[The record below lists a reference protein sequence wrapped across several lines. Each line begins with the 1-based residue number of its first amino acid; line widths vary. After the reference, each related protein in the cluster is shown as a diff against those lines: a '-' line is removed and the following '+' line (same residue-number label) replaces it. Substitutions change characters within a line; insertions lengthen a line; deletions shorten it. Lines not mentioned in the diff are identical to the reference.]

1 MAQENVYDVLIIGG
15 GPAGVSS
22 GIYARRAGA
31 TVLIFDNGTSALKKA
46 KHIQNYFGI
55 EMITGEQLLQNGL
68 EQVKKLGAKIKKEEV
83 LQIINDYDAHTYIVV
98 TSKNRYI
105 GRTVII
111 CTGAGKKKIPAPLAP
126 FEGTNVSF
134 CAICDGFFYKDRVVA
149 VVGDGQFALHE
160 AEELSKNAKTV
171 YLVGKM
177 SKKIEKLSKNIIIVP
192 NTLAKVEG
200 EGKVEKL
207 VLDDGKELSVDGVFV
222 AEGSLSGFEITKQ
235 LGIITLNNCIEVD
248 KSFMTNLP
256 GVFAAGDVVGGLLQ
270 VSKSVSDGAQ
280 AGIEAVRFIKVM
292 EGDV

>member
-1 MAQENVYDVLIIGG
+1 M
-15 GPAGVSS
+15 
-22 GIYARRAGA
+22 
-31 TVLIFDNGTSALKKA
+31 
-46 KHIQNYFGI
+46 
-55 EMITGEQLLQNGL
+55 
-68 EQVKKLGAKIKKEEV
+68 
-83 LQIINDYDAHTYIVV
+83 
-98 TSKNRYI
+98 
-105 GRTVII
+105 
-111 CTGAGKKKIPAPLAP
+111 
-126 FEGTNVSF
+126 
-134 CAICDGFFYKDRVVA
+134 
-149 VVGDGQFALHE
+149 
-160 AEELSKNAKTV
+160 
-171 YLVGKM
+171 
-177 SKKIEKLSKNIIIVP
+177 P